1 MNKVMLLGRLV
12 KDVELRYSQG
22 DNPVAVG
29 KYTLAVNR
37 QFKREGEPDADF
49 INLIAFGKAA
59 EFAEKYFKKG
69 QQIVVVGKLQVRN
82 YESEEGRKHFFTEVI
97 VDEQYF
103 AGNKK
108 DKSSNSVNEVK

>member
-22 DNPVAVG
+22 ENPVAVG
-29 KYTLAVNR
+29 KYTLAVSR
-37 QFKREGEPDADF
+37 QFRKEGEPDADF
-49 INLIAFGKAA
+49 INIIGFGKAA

-69 QQIVVVGKLQVRN
+69 QQIVVVGRLQVRN
-82 YESEEGRKHFFTEVI
+82 YENEEGRKNFFTEVI

-108 DKSSNSVNEVK
+108 DKSSDGGNEVK